1 MRNKEDMVHNSDDKI
16 QPSIWARG
24 NNKENAISSKFCPS
38 ALGRYKDLNTSFQ
51 FC

>member
-16 QPSIWARG
+16 QSAIWARDD
-24 NNKENAISSKFCPS
+24 NKENAISSKVCPS
-38 ALGRYKDLNTSFQ
+38 ALGRYKDPNTSFQ